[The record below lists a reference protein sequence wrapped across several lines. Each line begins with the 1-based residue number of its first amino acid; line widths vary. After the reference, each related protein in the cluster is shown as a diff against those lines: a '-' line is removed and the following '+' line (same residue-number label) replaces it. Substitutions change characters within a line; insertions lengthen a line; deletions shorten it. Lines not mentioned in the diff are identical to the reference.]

1 MRKISEILEMFING
15 VYNKGVKLLILKV
28 KGKKLKT
35 IFVDRIPASVSKYFA
50 YEGIEPDNCVMLLRS
65 DLREDGS
72 RGDCFVALT
81 YECFAVA
88 EGIIEFTSDG
98 KTALGDPLRREEFKV
113 SRFEKFSLAEISE
126 PKAEQLIS
134 TGRVVAS
141 VDGEDRL
148 LFNFSSAYKH
158 SAAAFCRAVGDI
170 KKNGKLN
177 FSEYEEENYEKH
189 ICHKCGRRYPDEEL
203 KICPNCM
210 DKARLVKRLSI
221 LFFRYKRSI
230 AMVLLSFALIAALG
244 VCTPY
249 ISNELLYD
257 KVLGNID
264 STAKDVLGIVLL
276 IVGVRLASLF
286 VNLLSGAI
294 SSTVAANVTYD
305 LKKMIFNTISNL
317 SLGFF
322 TNRQTG
328 GLMTQVNSDS
338 LTLYWFFCDGFPYL
352 VLNVVQLVV
361 IMGVMLSQNLV
372 LALYTFI
379 TIPLFFGGFKFIF
392 NIFDKLHAKSY
403 SKRRSFNSLVSD
415 VLNGMRVVK
424 SFSREDEELR
434 RFSKRNRELAES
446 RIEIQTFSARIFPYL
461 YYLLRIGSYVVW
473 GIGGWQVMNAT
484 GDMSYGRLMAFIG
497 YFSLIFGPI
506 EQLADV
512 SNWWSETLNAIQR
525 LFEIR
530 DAQPDVREAANPVV
544 PEECKGL
551 VEFRNVSFSYVENR
565 KVIDDVSF
573 DIPAGTT
580 LGIVGQTG
588 AGKSTLA
595 NLLTRL
601 YDVKEGGVYIDGVNI
616 KELPFDF
623 LRENIAIVSQETY
636 LFRGSILENIRY
648 ACPDATREQVIAAAK
663 TASAHDFIVKYPDGY
678 DTEIGFGKK
687 DLSGGEK
694 QRISIARALL
704 RNPKIL
710 ILDEATAA
718 MDTQTE
724 RSIQAALDRLTK
736 NRTTVII
743 AHRLSTLR
751 DADKLI
757 AIENGKV
764 AESGTAAELLKK
776 KGVYHKLYKLQAE
789 ALKTVGIAE

>member
-1 MRKISEILEMFING
+1 M
-15 VYNKGVKLLILKV
+15 
-28 KGKKLKT
+28 KT
-35 IFVDRIPASVSKYFA
+35 IFVDKIPGSVSQYFA
-50 YEGIEPDNCVMLLRS
+50 YEGISPKDVLIALRS
-65 DLREDGS
+65 DLRADGS
-72 RGDCFVALT
+72 DGDCFVMLT
-81 YECFAVA
+81 ENSIAVA
-88 EGIIEFTSDG
+88 EGIIVFSSAGRTVM
-98 KTALGDPLRREEFKV
+98 GDATRSEEFKV
-113 SRFEKFSLAEISE
+113 SRFERFELSEIDE

-134 TGRVVAS
+134 TGRVVAAI
-141 VDGEDRL
+141 DNEDKL
-148 LFNFSSAYKH
+148 LFNFSSACKH
-158 SAAAFCRAVGDI
+158 GAAVFCRAVGDL
-170 KKNGKLN
+170 KKDKKLD
-177 FSEYEEENYEKH
+177 FAAYEDENYEKH
-189 ICHKCGRRYPDEEL
+189 VCPKCGRRYPDEEL

-210 DKARLVKRLSI
+210 DKARLVKRLAI

-230 AMVLLSFALIAALG
+230 AMVLLAFALIAGLS
-244 VCTPY
+244 VITPY
-249 ISNELLYD
+249 ISNEKLYD
-257 KVLGNID
+257 
-264 STAKDVLGIVLL
+264 DVLKNPDAVATDVVKIILL
-276 IVGVRLASLF
+276 IIAVRIGALL

-294 SSTVAANVTYD
+294 SSTVAANVTLD

-352 VLNVVQLVV
+352 VLNIVQLVV
-361 IMGVMLSQNLV
+361 IMAVMFSQNLV
-372 LALYTFI
+372 LALYTFV
-379 TIPLFFGGFKFIF
+379 TIPLFFVAFKFIF
-392 NIFDKLHAKSY
+392 NVFDKLHAKSY

-424 SFSREDEELR
+424 SFSREDEEMR
-434 RFSKRNRELAES
+434 RFNSRNVGVAEA
-446 RIEIQTFSARIFPYL
+446 RNEIQRFGARVFPFL
-461 YYLLRIGSYVVW
+461 HYLLRIGSYVVW
-473 GIGGWQVMNAT
+473 GFGGWQVMNMT
-484 GDMSYGRLMAFIG
+484 GDMTYGRLMAFIG
-497 YFSLIFGPI
+497 YFALIYGPI

-530 DAQPDVREAANPVV
+530 DAQPEVREAANPVT
-544 PEECKGL
+544 PEECKGT

-573 DIPAGTT
+573 DIPAGST

-601 YDVKEGGVYIDGVNI
+601 YDVKAGGVYIDGVNI
-616 KELPFDF
+616 KDLPFGY

-648 ACPDATREQVIAAAK
+648 ACPEATREQVIAAAK

-724 RSIQAALDRLTK
+724 RNIQAALDRLTK

-757 AIENGKV
+757 AIENGRV
-764 AESGTAAELLKK
+764 AESGTASELLKQ
-776 KGVYHKLYKLQAE
+776 KGVYYKLYKLQAE
-789 ALKTVGIAE
+789 ALKTVGIS